1 MAELDEE
8 PPHHVDRSDHTGPD
22 AAHATRRAEG
32 EAALPTKQVSAKAA
46 RRLNFAKDAIAA
58 TKRVL
63 HFGAGNQI
71 EAIAATKMNSTFRL
85 HAMRE
90 PSYWTLAPEVRQLAE
105 ENPEATA
112 AAKADLVHGGNCG
125 EHADLAFEYLRRSA
139 PGEQILYA
147 GSEIDH
153 AFVLLGDH
161 RREKANEVAVA
172 DPWPTRATACLWED
186 HFCFGTAITVYQ
198 EMKAD
203 GRSLKSAIA
212 AGLRLSEEGKRVAE
226 SAESQEETD
235 RAVQNWKENH
245 FWRQPNSAAEGH
257 MFQYSPSEASR

>member
-8 PPHHVDRSDHTGPD
+8 QPHHVDRSAEVAP
-22 AAHATRRAEG
+22 ATRRADG
-32 EAALPTKQVSAKAA
+32 EAELPTKQVSAKAA

-71 EAIAATKMNSTFRL
+71 EAIAATKMNSKFRL

-90 PSYWTLAPEVRQLAE
+90 PSYWTLAPEVRQLAA
-105 ENPEATA
+105 ENPEATT
-112 AAKADLVHGGNCG
+112 AAKADLVNGGNCG
-125 EHADLAFEYLRRSA
+125 EHAYIAYDYLRRHA
-139 PGEQILYA
+139 AGERILYA

-161 RREKANEVAVA
+161 RLENASEVAVA
-172 DPWPTRATACLWED
+172 DPWPTQATACLWED
-186 HFCFGTAITVYQ
+186 HFCFDTAITIYQ

-203 GRSLKSAIA
+203 GKSLKNAIA
-212 AGLRLSEEGKRVAE
+212 AGLRLSESGKRMAE
-226 SAESQEETD
+226 SSASQEQTD
-235 RAVQNWKENH
+235 EAVENWQENH
-245 FWRQPNSAAEGH
+245 FWRQPNSAADGR
-257 MFQYSPSEASR
+257 MFQYTPK